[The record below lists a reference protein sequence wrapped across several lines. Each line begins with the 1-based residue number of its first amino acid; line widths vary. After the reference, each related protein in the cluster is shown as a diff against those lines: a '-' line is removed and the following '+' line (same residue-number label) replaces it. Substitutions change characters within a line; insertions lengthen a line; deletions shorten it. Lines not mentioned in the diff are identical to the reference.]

1 MRRNLPFQFDHG
13 STDSSTWH
21 LPEGALVRLGRGDVN
36 DIAFTPDGRYLAVTS
51 HFGLWWY
58 DVSTRAV
65 LTLWEAGTA
74 PYPVAISNCGT
85 WVAIGG
91 GHARHVGI
99 WEVSSGTCLAT
110 LTRAKN
116 ERIDLIVFSPDRKHI
131 AVSGQWKIR
140 KRIF

>member
-1 MRRNLPFQFDHG
+1 MKRNLPFQFDHG

-74 PYPVAISNCGT
+74 LYPVAMSDCGT
-85 WVAIGG
+85 WGCHRRRSCAS
-91 GHARHVGI
+91 HRHLGNFKWDVLGNAY
-99 WEVSSGTCLAT
+99 S
-110 LTRAKN
+110 
-116 ERIDLIVFSPDRKHI
+116 RK
-131 AVSGQWKIR
+131 K
-140 KRIF
+140 